1 MPMEEWLD
9 GFRRDMNPESEVRW
23 WERLTRWYRGY
34 SDTRDLSAEQKK
46 ALFRVVFRLGMGLDD
61 QPLAGDLAKF
71 PEGAMEEI
79 LALAGERI
87 Q

>member
-1 MPMEEWLD
+1 LSPNN
-9 GFRRDMNPESEVRW
+9 G
-23 WERLTRWYRGY
+23 
-34 SDTRDLSAEQKK
+34 DTRNLSAEQKK
-46 ALFRVVFRLGMGLDD
+46 ALFSVVFRLGMGLDD
-61 QPLAGDLAKF
+61 QPLAADLAKL